1 MMMDVNA
8 CVFREV
14 ESDGNFLNDV
24 AHDQIGRAH
33 V

>member
-24 AHDQIGRAH
+24 AHDLPPSWPS
-33 V
+33 